1 MADETT
7 KNASKSKNGIKNRVH
22 RIHSYSS
29 VQRESQ
35 HIHMKEEKKNTKN
48 NFIDQSECPTQC
60 EC

>member
-22 RIHSYSS
+22 KIHSKRIAAHTY
-29 VQRESQ
+29 
-35 HIHMKEEKKNTKN
+35 EERKKNTKN